1 MITLTYIFTALE
13 FAYSQ
18 SPRVLQGVVMG
29 LNLATSGIGSLV
41 GGILVQIIHST
52 SRKYSPY
59 GDWYADDINK
69 GRLDLFFYVLAG
81 LMGVNLLVFC
91 MISVRYEYVSPD
103 MLRQSEEEWQAAA
116 RSTTKHWNS
125 DDDEDSTSSLYGVV
139 QED

>member
-1 MITLTYIFTALE
+1 
-13 FAYSQ
+13 
-18 SPRVLQGVVMG
+18 MG
-29 LNLATSGIGSLV
+29 LNLATSGIGSFV
-41 GGILVQIIHST
+41 GGILVQIIHSA
-52 SRKYSPY
+52 SKQYSPY

-81 LMGVNLLVFC
+81 LMGVNLLAFC

-103 MLRQSEEEWQAAA
+103 MLHQSEEEWQAAV

-125 DDDEDSTSSLYGVV
+125 DEEEHYTNSPHGIA